1 MFCTYSNCIMP
12 FWTSMRSEL
21 RHFFIVNW
29 KAFRAKSLPPVQSDW
44 WKRYLQTRC
53 IKQAYTQIRSAKCES
68 HTRENSYYN
77 FTCKT
82 QVQQEYCE
90 FSWLAVSVGWKGMI
104 FPLQASIG
112 PALWH
117 NDPEKEG
124 VDSLIRQ
131 EAMGYYQKNLR
142 LKPWGLTCPSFQG
155 IPKFVP
161 ERVKDGGEPSIRCIS
176 AWGVEMIKFEVI
188 LSLTHC
194 RSCVQLW
201 TNDVLWMWVHPIH
214 IFMPQ
219 EAKAPERHSFFT
231 GWGTEEDWVNVIVQW
246 QKEDNDQWFSK
257 VFLPGIPHLK
267 LAVSEQCLN
276 WNADEIW
283 QTQTSP
289 VISPLCLSDCCQRLS
304 GKPLLRSMAIFQ
316 RHKNGCFAE
325 AVSFSHSFSVLCCI
339 LRLNRIFSLLMKYVI
354 NYYHPQS
361 FLLWYLLSL
370 LAFF

>member
-1 MFCTYSNCIMP
+1 MSRT
-12 FWTSMRSEL
+12 
-21 RHFFIVNW
+21 
-29 KAFRAKSLPPVQSDW
+29 
-44 WKRYLQTRC
+44 
-53 IKQAYTQIRSAKCES
+53 
-68 HTRENSYYN
+68 
-77 FTCKT
+77 
-82 QVQQEYCE
+82 
-90 FSWLAVSVGWKGMI
+90 
-104 FPLQASIG
+104 
-112 PALWH
+112 
-117 NDPEKEG
+117 PEKTLIIISHARHRFSRST
-124 VDSLIRQ
+124 VNSRDSLLTLAERAWSSLFRLPLGQLCNTMIPKRKVWIHSSGKRLWDTIR
-131 EAMGYYQKNLR
+131 R
-142 LKPWGLTCPSFQG
+142 TWGLNLEG
-155 IPKFVP
+155 W
-161 ERVKDGGEPSIRCIS
+161 RVLRSKGYQNLSQKEWKMEENRQS
-176 AWGVEMIKFEVI
+176 GVSRREVWKWLNLKSSYHFI
-188 LSLTHC
+188 YSLAHC

-201 TNDVLWMWVHPIH
+201 TNDVLWMWVHTIH

-231 GWGTEEDWVNVIVQW
+231 GWGTEEDWVNAIVQW

-316 RHKNGCFAE
+316 RHKNECFAE

-361 FLLWYLLSL
+361 FLLWSLLSL

>member
-176 AWGVEMIKFEVI
+176 AWGVEMIKFKVI
-188 LSLTHC
+188 LSFHLFISSLQIMCSTVNQRCALNVSPSNPYLHAS
-194 RSCVQLW
+194 RSQGTW
-201 TNDVLWMWVHPIH
+201 KAF
-214 IFMPQ
+214 IFHRMGHRRRLGKCNCAMAEGGQ
-219 EAKAPERHSFFT
+219 WSMIQQSFFAWHPT
-231 GWGTEEDWVNVIVQW
+231 FEASGVW
-246 QKEDNDQWFSK
+246 
-257 VFLPGIPHLK
+257 
-267 LAVSEQCLN
+267 AVSKLERWWDLTDSN
-276 WNADEIW
+276 F
-283 QTQTSP
+283 TSYLTI
-289 VISPLCLSDCCQRLS
+289 VFVRLLPKIIRETFVTIH
-304 GKPLLRSMAIFQ
+304 GYFP
-316 RHKNGCFAE
+316 E
-325 AVSFSHSFSVLCCI
+325 T
-339 LRLNRIFSLLMKYVI
+339 
-354 NYYHPQS
+354 
-361 FLLWYLLSL
+361 
-370 LAFF
+370 